1 MNHLEDFVVV
11 FDLDDTLYPE
21 RDYVI
26 SGIKFLEDL
35 IYKLYDYN
43 FEGNLLKAYNKG
55 IDDFLG
61 LASRKL
67 NIEGDLKN
75 SLLWSYRL
83 HNPKIKLK
91 PEIKNT
97 LEKLINLSTKI
108 VILTDGRS
116 ITQRLKINSL
126 GLGFL
131 PYYISEEYSSEKPEK
146 KRFLQIQDDFPSK
159 YYVYIADNPS
169 KDFIAPLE
177 MNWICIGANWI
188 KNRIH
193 NLNLENM
200 PKICLDSPSEIPDLL
215 LKLK

>member
-1 MNHLEDFVVV
+1 MNNLEEFVVA

-26 SGIKFLEDL
+26 SGILFLEEL
-35 IYKLYDYN
+35 IDKLYKYN
-43 FEGNLLKAYNKG
+43 FKGRLLKAYNEG

-61 LASRKL
+61 LACRKL
-67 NIEGDLKN
+67 NINEDLKK

-83 HNPKIKLK
+83 HNPRIRLK
-91 PEIKNT
+91 PEMKKT
-97 LEKLINLSTKI
+97 LESLINLGTKI

-116 ITQRLKINSL
+116 ITQRLKIKSL
-126 GLGFL
+126 GLDFL
-131 PYYISEEYSSEKPEK
+131 PNYISEEYSSEKPDK

-159 YYVYIADNPS
+159 YYVYIADNPT

-177 MNWICIGANWI
+177 INWICIGANWI

-193 NLNLENM
+193 NLNLESM
-200 PKICLDSPSEIPDLL
+200 PKICLDNPSEITDIL